1 MPPVKYGWM
10 KLRDCKVLY
19 EAGKKGNPPTDG
31 GYLRSA
37 AVYIVSNIIG
47 SLRCFT
53 SFPWWSAFVFGGI
66 YFGPVLLLEIAVY
79 GVLVLLEKKT

>member
-1 MPPVKYGWM
+1 M
-10 KLRDCKVLY
+10 KL
-19 EAGKKGNPPTDG
+19 AKKGILLLTVATFG
-31 GYLRSA
+31 AA